1 MRWLAIVQILM
12 VLPLAAQ
19 DISRVRFVRASGE
32 AVIRAK
38 PDRAEVTIGVSSH
51 AASAQAASTQNA
63 TESSRVIAAVKQAL
77 GNEGEV
83 TTSGYSLS
91 PQYDY
96 SDHKAPRLTGY
107 ETNNT
112 VSITVDDLGRL
123 GRIIDSA
130 TRTGATN
137 VNGISFTL
145 RDPSQVRAQALGE
158 AAKRARAN
166 AEALANALGMHLANV
181 LQVEPTEAPVFRPM
195 SKSFVAEMGRAT
207 VSTPIEAGNI
217 DVRATVTI
225 TMQIQ

>member
-1 MRWLAIVQILM
+1 MRWLAIVQIVM

-19 DISRVRFVRASGE
+19 DVSKVRFVRASGE

-63 TESSRVIAAVKQAL
+63 TDSSRVIAAVKQAL

-96 SDHKAPRLTGY
+96 SDRKAPRLTGY

-112 VSITVDDLGRL
+112 VSVTVDDLGRL
-123 GRIIDSA
+123 GKIIDSA

-158 AAKRARAN
+158 AAKRARGN

-181 LQVEPTEAPVFRPM
+181 LEVEPTEAPVFRPL
-195 SKSFVAEMGRAT
+195 SKSFAAAPAAAM
-207 VSTPIEAGNI
+207 VSTPIEAGDI

-225 TMQIQ
+225 TIQIQ